1 MLRLKTKI
9 LLGFSFLLTVILFLG
24 IAGSI
29 FIYELASDSGKI
41 IKDNYNS
48 IDYSMMMLKSL
59 DEMHSFHIRLII
71 SRQHGAQSG
80 LLSTK
85 PYKDAIKTF
94 DENFRLQANNITE
107 PGERQVVESLEKGYK
122 NYIET
127 LGKIDISNS
136 SPNSQEFYQDA
147 QSKYEAMRELIYTIY
162 YMNTKAILAKN
173 AKAKNTADK
182 VALYMT
188 VAMAASFI
196 IALVFILY
204 VPGRITKPLRM
215 LTENIK
221 EISLG
226 KYDKRLN
233 FSSTDEIGELVDAYN
248 KMAASLEE
256 YEKNNISKLLFE
268 KKRTEAIIDS
278 MSDAIMVLDENKN
291 IVSANRLA
299 LQLTGIEKLERLI
312 GQNAQDAAQS
322 NDLIKAMLKDVVQ
335 DKTVNKDINTGDTP
349 IHIAYDNKL
358 SYYNRETTSI
368 SAVPTGSNK
377 SVPIGYVV
385 ILKNI
390 TRFEELNAAK
400 TNFMATVSHE
410 IKTPLSS
417 INLILGLLQD
427 KRLGSLNEE
436 QTKLV
441 QSIRMHTGRL
451 SRMANELLDF
461 TQIESGKIQLSVEGE
476 RPGQIINFAINALSE
491 FLREKDI
498 NLQVEVEHN
507 LPLCFADLEK
517 SVWVLV
523 NIISNAIRYSPE
535 KGKILVSAK
544 REDNHIKFS
553 VEDEG
558 PGITEQNQKRVF
570 DKYVKFGNQSSKG
583 WGLGLAISKEF
594 VQSQGGTIWVESE
607 IGRGSKFS
615 FTLPVVEPK
624 G

>member
-1 MLRLKTKI
+1 
-9 LLGFSFLLTVILFLG
+9 
-24 IAGSI
+24 
-29 FIYELASDSGKI
+29 
-41 IKDNYNS
+41 
-48 IDYSMMMLKSL
+48 MLKSL
-59 DEMHSFHIRLII
+59 DQIHSFQIQLML
-71 SRQHGAQSG
+71 SRERGAQPG
-80 LLSTK
+80 QLSDK
-85 PYKDAIKTF
+85 PFKDALKTF
-94 DENFRLQANNITE
+94 DENLRLEANNITE
-107 PGERQVVESLEKGYK
+107 PGEQQTVESLGKEYK
-122 NYIET
+122 HYIET
-127 LGKIDISNS
+127 LGKTDISNS

-147 QSKYEAMRELIYTIY
+147 QSKYESVRELIYTIY
-162 YMNTKAILAKN
+162 YMNTRAILAKN
-173 AKAKNTADK
+173 AVAKNTADK
-182 VALYMT
+182 VAFYMT

-204 VPGRITKPLRM
+204 FPGHITKPLRM
-215 LTENIK
+215 LTENIR

-233 FSSTDEIGELVDAYN
+233 FSSTHEIGDLVDAYN

-256 YEKNNISKLLFE
+256 YEKSNISKLLFE
-268 KKRTEAIIDS
+268 KKRTEAIIDN
-278 MSDAIMVLDENKN
+278 MSDAIIVLDEDKN
-291 IVSANRLA
+291 IVSANRVA
-299 LQLTGIEKLERLI
+299 LQLTGIEKPERLI
-312 GQNAQDAAQS
+312 GQNAHNAAQG
-322 NDLIKAMLKDVVQ
+322 NDLIKAMLKDVIQ
-335 DKTVNKDINTGDTP
+335 DKTANEDMNTENTA

-358 SYYNRETTSI
+358 CYYNRETTSI
-368 SAVPTGSNK
+368 SAVPADSNK

-385 ILKNI
+385 TLKNI
-390 TRFEELNAAK
+390 TRFEEQNAAK

-441 QSIRMHTGRL
+441 QSIRVHTGRL
-451 SRMANELLDF
+451 SGMANELLNF
-461 TQIESGKIQLSVEGE
+461 TQFESGKIQLSVEEE

-491 FLREKDI
+491 FLREKSI

-507 LPLCFADLEK
+507 LPFCFADLEK

-535 KGKILVSAK
+535 KGKILVSVK
-544 REDNHIKFS
+544 REDNYIIFS
-553 VEDEG
+553 VEDKG
-558 PGITEQNQKRVF
+558 QGITEENQKKVF
-570 DKYVKFGNQSSKG
+570 DKYVKFGSQSSKG

-594 VQSQGGTIWVESE
+594 VKSQGGTIWVESE

-615 FTLPVVEPK
+615 FTLPVAEPK